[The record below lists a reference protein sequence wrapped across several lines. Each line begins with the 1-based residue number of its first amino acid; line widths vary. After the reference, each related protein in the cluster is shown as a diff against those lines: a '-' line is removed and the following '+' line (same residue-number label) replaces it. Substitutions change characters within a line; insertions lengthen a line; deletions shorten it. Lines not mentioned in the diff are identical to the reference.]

1 MKKTFLAAAVL
12 SCAVGTFAYDEY
24 GTVKAKSL
32 EADVMYTH
40 TFGMGVYNSDG
51 DKKDYKDWN
60 GEDISPAYMAPSLQ
74 LKYGIIDGLD
84 VEAVVPFL
92 MTNKDAGDK
101 SGLNKPQIDVKYL
114 NPIGVGVLVGVDLPL
129 GGEDIVGTDPALA
142 LRGGLILSKNID
154 KLALNGWAL
163 YTHNFEDGSEAK
175 YKAGDVL
182 DFYVK
187 PQYNVTDKIGPYLG
201 IDFIKT
207 FDSESDGN
215 SNGDAGY
222 LLTLKPGL
230 NYVINDKFGA
240 ELNVPVTILGKN
252 QTPSATGPGASVSI
266 YAGFYST
273 FAL

>member
-1 MKKTFLAAAVL
+1 MKKTFLAAAAL
-12 SCAVGTFAYDEY
+12 SCAAGTFAYDEY

-40 TFGMGVYNSDG
+40 TFVNGYYNSDG
-51 DKKDYKDWN
+51 DKKDVD
-60 GEDISPAYMAPSLQ
+60 GSPATMNPALQ

-84 VEAVVPFL
+84 VEAVIPFL

-114 NPIGVGVLVGVDLPL
+114 NPIGVGALVGADLPL
-129 GGEDIVGTDPALA
+129 GGKDIVGDDPALA
-142 LRGGLILSKNID
+142 LRVGAILSKNID
-154 KLALNGWAL
+154 KLALNGWLL
-163 YTHNFEDGSEAK
+163 YTRNFEDGSDEK

-182 DFYVK
+182 DFYIK

-201 IDFIKT
+201 IDFTKS
-207 FDSESDGN
+207 FDSEYDGQ
-215 SNGDAGY
+215 SNDDAGY

-240 ELNVPVTILGKN
+240 ELNVPVTVLGQN
-252 QTPSATGPGASVSI
+252 EPASVSI
-266 YAGFYST
+266 YVGFYST
-273 FAL
+273 FSL